1 MDPTTRRLFLAV
13 LAVLVVAVGAV
24 ALLFGGSGGTGAATP
39 PPGSEEAVGVV
50 TSIESEG
57 LTDVRGFTLRQQD
70 GTELEFRIGRL
81 ENGAEF
87 PPGHLAEHQAT
98 VTAIRVFYRRDGD
111 ARVVFRMEDAE

>member
-1 MDPTTRRLFLAV
+1 MDRTTRRLFVAA
-13 LAVLVVAVGAV
+13 LAVLVTAVGVV
-24 ALLFGGSGGTGAATP
+24 AFVSGGAGSPATTVP
-39 PPGSEEAVGVV
+39 PDAQEAVGVV

-57 LTDVRGFTLRQQD
+57 LADVRGFTLRQRD
-70 GTELEFRIGRL
+70 GAELEFTIGRL

-98 VTAIRVFYRRDGD
+98 VTAIRVFYRDEGD